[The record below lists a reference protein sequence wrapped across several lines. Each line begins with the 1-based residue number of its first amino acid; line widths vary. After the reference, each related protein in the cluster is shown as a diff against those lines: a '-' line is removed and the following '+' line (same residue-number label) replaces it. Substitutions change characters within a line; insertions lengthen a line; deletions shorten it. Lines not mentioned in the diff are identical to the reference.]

1 MIEQLNFIVII
12 GVLSVFLGAVAFLYF
27 SERRRTKRIVKKLD
41 KLDLKPI
48 EDSIKKAIEEEN
60 KYLAKV
66 FELEMFLENYRK
78 ATVIIGNKVDELEKK
93 FDEVENLPKDY
104 EMTYRDVVRK
114 LLELDN
120 KFTDKFKMVAEVVL
134 KLNDEKRK

>member
-120 KFTDKFKMVAEVVL
+120 KFTDKFKMVAEAVL